1 MPRGIALAI
10 TLAQAAEATGRNRS
24 TILRGIR
31 RGTVS
36 ATRDQRTQA
45 WMVDPSELFRVFPP
59 AAAQGSA
66 QAALGNAAQPY
77 TGDGTTEMR
86 VLAAR
91 LDAAEAR
98 IADRD
103 ELISEQR
110 SMIDDMRRRLDAE
123 AEERRRLTAILADQR
138 AAPAPSRR
146 WWPWRR

>member
-59 AAAQGSA
+59 VAAQVAAQGT
-66 QAALGNAAQPY
+66 LGNAQPY

-103 ELISEQR
+103 QLISEQR

-138 AAPAPSRR
+138 AAPAPIRR
-146 WWPWRR
+146 WWRFGR